1 MNFQDI
7 SLFGS
12 LTVLFA
18 VSAISACTKADQYTG
33 MWQGQPERIEVNAS
47 DYATATVSIDFA
59 PVDAK
64 THRGNVNISAVIE
77 VEQAAQGTEGADLV
91 YEAGIAATASAS
103 GHYITEEDDADDI
116 FISLDSAS
124 YEVDVDPAGVTFS
137 QNVLTG
143 MQQPEL
149 DSLTAVTA
157 ERWRALIAPAIHRL
171 FSRYNKIDDIEVHH
185 RSVMTFEIGKTDYV
199 FNRVGVPD

>member
-18 VSAISACTKADQYTG
+18 VSAISACSKADQYTG

-47 DYATATVSIDFA
+47 DYATATISIDFA
-59 PVDAK
+59 PIDAK

-77 VEQAAQGTEGADLV
+77 VEQPAQGSEGADLV

-103 GHYITEEDDADDI
+103 GHYLTENDDADDI
-116 FISLDSAS
+116 FITFDPAS
-124 YEVDVDPAGVTFS
+124 YQINVDPAGVTFS

-143 MQQPEL
+143 MQQPQL
-149 DSLTAVTA
+149 DSLTKVTA
-157 ERWRALIAPAIHRL
+157 ERWRALIAPAVHRL

-185 RSVMTFEIGKTDYV
+185 RSVMTFEVDKKDYV
-199 FNRVGVPD
+199 FNRAGVPD

>member
-1 MNFQDI
+1 M
-7 SLFGS
+7 S
-12 LTVLFA
+12 
-18 VSAISACTKADQYTG
+18 
-33 MWQGQPERIEVNAS
+33 
-47 DYATATVSIDFA
+47 
-59 PVDAK
+59 
-64 THRGNVNISAVIE
+64 
-77 VEQAAQGTEGADLV
+77 
-91 YEAGIAATASAS
+91 SAS
-103 GHYITEEDDADDI
+103 GHYLTEDDDADDI
-116 FISLDSAS
+116 FISLDPAS
-124 YEVDVDPAGVTFS
+124 YEVNVDPAGVTFS

-185 RSVMTFEIGKTDYV
+185 RSVMTFEVGKTDYV